1 MAVDLRTQELR
12 RTIRRDLSRSSQTAA
27 PPLGHLAGLHRMASA
42 GDLFALSFDPGRPAM
57 AGGAGMLEVA
67 MLADLALGGAIRNR
81 VGLAVPMPTISMTIQ
96 FAAGRASEVV
106 WADGECST
114 QLTSTATSRSRL
126 RTSAG
131 EVIGDAQGVFS
142 LPPLPYDG
150 PGRPMP
156 WDSCA
161 EQVSVGIGGER
172 GLRPAEECIVDQVA
186 AHAAGTPNRAWG
198 TTHVERQ
205 MAMRGDTLAMTP
217 TEAMI
222 NRLGHVQG
230 GALFTAAILAAA
242 TRRAFPID
250 TLVTGTIEYVDA
262 AKLDDPILAPVTV
275 LRASRRSLFA
285 SVALVQD
292 RRTCCHVA
300 TVFRR

>member
-1 MAVDLRTQELR
+1 MAVDLSTEELR
-12 RTIRRDLSRSSQTAA
+12 RAIRHDVSRSSQTGA
-27 PPLGHLAGLHRMASA
+27 PPLGHLAGLHRMGSA

-81 VGLAVPMPTISMTIQ
+81 VGLAIPMPTISMTIQ
-96 FAAGRASEVV
+96 FAAGRASEVF
-106 WADGECST
+106 WADAECST
-114 QLTSTATSRSRL
+114 QLAGSATSRSRL

-142 LPPLPYDG
+142 LPSLPYDG

-156 WDSCA
+156 WDSWA
-161 EQVSVGIGGER
+161 EQVSGGIDGEQ
-172 GLRPAEECIVDQVA
+172 GLHPAEESIVDQVA
-186 AHAAGTPNRAWG
+186 AHASGTPSRAWG
-198 TTHVERQ
+198 TTHVGRQ
-205 MAMRGDTLAMTP
+205 MAMSGDTPAMTP
-217 TEAMI
+217 TEAMV
-222 NRLGHVQG
+222 NRLGCVQG
-230 GALFTAAILAAA
+230 GALFTAAVLAAA
-242 TRRAFPID
+242 TQGGFPVD
-250 TLVTGTIEYVDA
+250 ALVTATIEFLDA
-262 AKLDDPILAPVTV
+262 AQLNDPILVPVTI

-285 SVALVQD
+285 SVALIQD